1 MPLAQVQVGAPSAA
15 SYGDNSTPAQLGGKQ
30 GDGIIS
36 GLHGKYY
43 TQTQRGNV
51 FYSGTAVGGEAF
63 TIFSNASFVGHLLWN
78 PQGSG
83 KNISLI
89 RCNVTPNT
97 QGATAASGWGYAW
110 INNAG
115 SAVATAATVSVFTAV
130 TATRGSAVCGV
141 AGQGSSVALIGRA
154 ATFTTALLWG
164 RAAAFGTSTGAVT
177 TQLSYTM
184 SEDFDGMTIIPPG
197 TIFAV
202 TSAILSGIT
211 ASASLIWEET
221 PL

>member
-1 MPLAQVQVGAPSAA
+1 MPLAQVQVGAPSAT
-15 SYGDNSTPAQLGGKQ
+15 SIGDGQTPAQLGGKQ
-30 GDGIIS
+30 GDGIVS

-43 TQTQRGNV
+43 TQNQRGNV

-89 RCNVTPNT
+89 RCNVTPNANA
-97 QGATAASGWGYAW
+97 ATAAAGWGYAW

-115 SAVATAATVSVFTAV
+115 SAVATAAVVSVFTAV
-130 TATRGSAVCGV
+130 TTTRGGGICGV
-141 AGQGSSVALIGRA
+141 TGQGSSVALVGRA

-177 TQLSYTM
+177 TQLSYSM
-184 SEDFDGMTIIPPG
+184 SEDFDGMCIIPPG
-197 TIFAV
+197 TIFAL
-202 TSAILSGIT
+202 TSSILSGIT
-211 ASASLIWEET
+211 ASATFVWEEV